1 VESKVSFNI
10 KKKYTDIINV
20 FSNIK
25 KKLNCEQK
33 NLIHELHKINQKSHA
48 PINVKKKIV
57 TVNQRLI

>member
-10 KKKYTDIINV
+10 KKNV

-48 PINVKKKIV
+48 PINVKKKNLLLL
-57 TVNQRLI
+57 TKD